1 MRISAKADYAVRAA
15 AELAAAGDERPVKGE
30 AIAAAQGIPQNFLEN
45 ILADLRHAGL
55 VKSQRG
61 ADGGYRLARPAGE
74 VSVADVIRA
83 VEGPLA
89 AVRGEAPEDVSYA
102 GAAAPLQDVWIAVR
116 ANLRAVVEHVSLAD
130 LAAGRV
136 PGGDR
141 PAGRGSGRAPQALTG
156 AFPFARSHTTSR
168 SVSSSSSA
176 SVARELRGDRAGVA
190 ELELDA
196 HLEAEMDDAA
206 DHRLARAVAG
216 LAQDVDVVRAHERRR
231 AGG

>member
-1 MRISAKADYAVRAA
+1 VRISAKADYAVRAA
-15 AELAAAGDERPVKGE
+15 AELAAAGDDLLKGE
-30 AIAAAQGIPQNFLEN
+30 AIAGSQGIPQNFLEN

-61 ADGGYRLARPAGE
+61 ADGGYRLARPAAE

-89 AVRGEAPEDVSYA
+89 AVRGEAPEDVTYS

-136 PGGDR
+136 PGEI
-141 PAGRGSGRAPQALTG
+141 A
-156 AFPFARSHTTSR
+156 
-168 SVSSSSSA
+168 
-176 SVARELRGDRAGVA
+176 
-190 ELELDA
+190 
-196 HLEAEMDDAA
+196 
-206 DHRLARAVAG
+206 RLAEDPDAR
-216 LAQDVDVVRAHERRR
+216 LRR
-231 AGG
+231 

>member
-1 MRISAKADYAVRAA
+1 VKISAKADYAVRAA

-30 AIAAAQGIPQNFLEN
+30 AIASAQGIPQNFLEN

-61 ADGGYRLARPAGE
+61 ADGGYRLARPAAD

-130 LAAGRV
+130 LAAGHV
-136 PGGDR
+136 PGEI
-141 PAGRGSGRAPQALTG
+141 A
-156 AFPFARSHTTSR
+156 
-168 SVSSSSSA
+168 
-176 SVARELRGDRAGVA
+176 
-190 ELELDA
+190 
-196 HLEAEMDDAA
+196 
-206 DHRLARAVAG
+206 RLAEDPDAR
-216 LAQDVDVVRAHERRR
+216 LRR
-231 AGG
+231 

>member
-1 MRISAKADYAVRAA
+1 M
-15 AELAAAGDERPVKGE
+15 KGE

-61 ADGGYRLARPAGE
+61 AEGGYRLARPAGE

-116 ANLRAVVEHVSLAD
+116 ANLRAVVEHVYARRPR
-130 LAAGRV
+130 GRARAR
-136 PGGDR
+136 GGR

-168 SVSSSSSA
+168 SDSSSSSA
-176 SVARELRGDRAGVA
+176 WSRVSCAVTGPASPSSSSTRTSKPRCTTRLTIASRVPSPGSRSDVRCRAG
-190 ELELDA
+190 
-196 HLEAEMDDAA
+196 
-206 DHRLARAVAG
+206 ARA
-216 LAQDVDVVRAHERRR
+216 RR
-231 AGG
+231 ARRLTGPRNSITKRFAGRS

>member
-1 MRISAKADYAVRAA
+1 VRISAKADYAVRAA
-15 AELAAAGDERPVKGE
+15 AELAAAGDEGPVKGE
-30 AIAAAQGIPQNFLEN
+30 AIAIAQGIPQNFLEN

-61 ADGGYRLARPAGE
+61 ADGGYRLARPAAE

-130 LAAGRV
+130 LAAGHV
-136 PGGDR
+136 PGEI
-141 PAGRGSGRAPQALTG
+141 A
-156 AFPFARSHTTSR
+156 
-168 SVSSSSSA
+168 
-176 SVARELRGDRAGVA
+176 
-190 ELELDA
+190 
-196 HLEAEMDDAA
+196 
-206 DHRLARAVAG
+206 RLAEDPDAR
-216 LAQDVDVVRAHERRR
+216 LRR
-231 AGG
+231 